1 MSKAVLLSV
10 SPKQCSDTLNGYV
23 SILVR
28 KTRPKM
34 EVPFK
39 CYLYCTKPNTTDPH
53 EYLEIH
59 MDDKIHKA
67 NGKVIA
73 EFICSRILP
82 IKVEYSDV
90 DSAVADNEF
99 PYTGMTDKEIMEY
112 LGNGKYGYG
121 WCVTDLIV
129 YDKPKELNK
138 LSKYWDYD
146 DEDKRPC
153 ESCELYSFDYNENMM
168 ICGYDFDG
176 ENCPKMNLIR
186 PPKSWCYVME
196 L

>member
-1 MSKAVLLSV
+1 MKKAVLI
-10 SPKQCSDTLNGYV
+10 
-23 SILVR
+23 SIHPEWCEKIASGEKTIEVR
-28 KTRPKM
+28 KTRPKI
-34 EVPFK
+34 ETPFK
-39 CYLYCTKPNTTDPH
+39 CYLYCTKPNTTDPL

-59 MDDKIHKA
+59 TDDKIHKA

-121 WCVTDLIV
+121 WCVTNLIV
-129 YDKPKELNK
+129 YDKPKELSEFAKPCYFNYDCGLCK
-138 LSKYWDYD
+138 AWDPLAQD
-146 DEDKRPC
+146 CMKKHIKAPQ
-153 ESCELYSFDYNENMM
+153 
-168 ICGYDFDG
+168 
-176 ENCPKMNLIR
+176 
-186 PPKSWCYVME
+186 SWCYVE
-196 L
+196 VIK

>member
-1 MSKAVLLSV
+1 MEKAILLSA
-10 SPKQCSDTLNGYV
+10 SPKQCSGTLNGYI

-34 EVPFK
+34 ETPFK

-59 MDDKIHKA
+59 TDDKIHKA
-67 NGKVIA
+67 NGKVVA

-82 IKVEYSDV
+82 IKVECSDV

-129 YDKPKELNK
+129 YDKPKELSEFMKHDQCTYFHKNDKSCSFPYRCKNK
-138 LSKYWDYD
+138 WLCDS
-146 DEDKRPC
+146 EF
-153 ESCELYSFDYNENMM
+153 LT
-168 ICGYDFDG
+168 
-176 ENCPKMNLIR
+176 R
-186 PPKSWCYVME
+186 PPQSWCYVVE